1 MEVIIY
7 SKDNCPN
14 CLKAKNRL
22 DKFNPRILKLGKDI
36 STEDF
41 FKKFSNVKSVP
52 QVIINNNH
60 IGGYEDL
67 EKWLTFNV
75 LDENF

>member
-36 STEDF
+36 SREDF

-67 EKWLTFNV
+67 EKWLTFNMP
-75 LDENF
+75 DENF

>member
-36 STEDF
+36 SAEDF

-67 EKWLTFNV
+67 EKWLTFNMP
-75 LDENF
+75 DENF